1 MDAITILKN
10 LPQDIKSKIDKEY
23 GNWQQVY
30 IMVYVSSANDYFLL
44 KTKPIGYEKMR
55 NDVQNELYDVKD
67 KLDEFGLD
75 GHSLVTDISSDF
87 TETIV
92 TRTITDLDNYLA
104 QFGSLFEFMR
114 AAVNKYLKLQESWN

>member
-10 LPQDIKSKIDKEY
+10 LPQDIRLKIDETY
-23 GNWQQVY
+23 GSWQQLY
-30 IMVYVSSANDYFLL
+30 IRVYVSSANDYFLF
-44 KTKPIGYEKMR
+44 KTKPTGYEKMR
-55 NDVQNELYDVKD
+55 NEVQNELYNVKD
-67 KLDEFGLD
+67 KLDEIGLD

-104 QFGSLFEFMR
+104 QFGPSFEFMK
-114 AAVNKYLKLQESWN
+114 AAVNKYLNL

>member
-10 LPQDIKSKIDKEY
+10 LPQDIKSKIDEEY

-30 IMVYVSSANDYFLL
+30 IMAYVSSANDYFLL

-55 NDVQNELYDVKD
+55 NDVQNELYNIKD

-75 GHSLVTDISSDF
+75 GHSLITDISSDF

-92 TRTITDLDNYLA
+92 NRTITDLDNYLA
-104 QFGSLFEFMR
+104 QFGTSFEFMK
-114 AAVNKYLKLQESWN
+114 AAVNKYLSL

>member
-10 LPQDIKSKIDKEY
+10 LPQDTRAKIDEEY
-23 GNWQQVY
+23 GSWQQLY
-30 IMVYVSSANDYFLL
+30 ITVYVSSANDYFLF
-44 KTKPIGYEKMR
+44 KTKPTGYEKMR
-55 NDVQNELYDVKD
+55 NEVQNEIYNVKD
-67 KLDEFGLD
+67 NLDEFGLD

-104 QFGSLFEFMR
+104 QFGTSFEFMK
-114 AAVNKYLKLQESWN
+114 AAVNKYLSL

>member
-10 LPQDIKSKIDKEY
+10 LPQDIRAKIDETY
-23 GNWQQVY
+23 GSWEQLY
-30 IMVYVSSANDYFLL
+30 IEVYVSSANDYFLL
-44 KTKPIGYEKMR
+44 KTKPASYEKMS
-55 NDVQNELYDVKD
+55 NDIQNELYSIKD

-92 TRTITDLDNYLA
+92 NRTITDLDNYLS
-104 QFGSLFEFMR
+104 QFGASSEFMK
-114 AAVNKYLKLQESWN
+114 AAVNKYLSL